1 MLHSDLPERAFRLK
15 NHNNPKIGV
24 NNMQL
29 DITGHHLDV
38 TPLLNNYIK
47 DKVTRLKR
55 HFDQVLNIHVIL
67 EVQKHNNKAEA
78 SLNVSGNH
86 IFADATGHDMYA
98 AIDAL
103 ADKLDRQILKHK
115 EKIRSHHRHEGSHRN
130 FEAQQTA

>member
-1 MLHSDLPERAFRLK
+1 MNK
-15 NHNNPKIGV
+15 
-24 NNMQL
+24 MQL
-29 DITGHHLDV
+29 DITGHNLDV
-38 TPLLNNYIK
+38 TPLLNNYIN

-55 HFDQVLNIHVIL
+55 HFDQVLNIHMIL

-86 IFADATGHDMYA
+86 IFADASGHDMYA

-115 EKIRSHHRHEGSHRN
+115 EKLRSHRRREGSHRN
-130 FEAQQTA
+130 IVMNQFA

>member
-1 MLHSDLPERAFRLK
+1 
-15 NHNNPKIGV
+15 
-24 NNMQL
+24 MQL
-29 DITGHHLDV
+29 DITGHHVDV

-67 EVQKHNNKAEA
+67 EVEKHRNKAEA

-86 IFADATGHDMYA
+86 IFAHATGHDMYA
-98 AIDAL
+98 AIDSL

-115 EKIRSHHRHEGSHRN
+115 EKTRSHHQKEGDLNS
-130 FEAQQTA
+130 FVDTQVA